1 MLCYLHGIT
10 NSTQSFGIALFSVKI
25 FQKASSRNLILIAI
39 GIAIVG
45 ILITSGHSCGIQHI
59 TILNEI
65 ASYEKSLDPE
75 FCEIIVEKIDL
86 FNDNCEPQIE
96 ILDCG

>member
-1 MLCYLHGIT
+1 M
-10 NSTQSFGIALFSVKI
+10 I
-25 FQKASSRNLILIAI
+25 FQKTSLRNLIFLAI
-39 GIAIVG
+39 GILIIG
-45 ILITSGHSCGIQHI
+45 ISISLTGYSCGIQHM

-65 ASYEKSLDPE
+65 TSYEKSLEPE

-86 FNDNCEPQIE
+86 FNDDCEPQIE